1 MAQPPLTS
9 SGMIYSMETSPP
21 ASEPGPPYPNEP
33 AVLQRLP
40 REVEYTFIKMILADV
55 PGPSMT
61 AAWTDREPGDEIS
74 KRFRN
79 KTYGAVDRALQ
90 KVEAALR
97 KLPPDEQAARQPQ
110 VRSLRHAW
118 VQQVI
123 GETGA
128 LGSGAM
134 QIVTTW
140 TDPQRMG
147 ISPAPTGLDGPGFV
161 IEVLLIVRKRLYLVE
176 RWAVPATL
184 MPWRPKPGV
193 PWVDPELVNEIYA
206 VLIRTYFRPIL
217 RKRVGQRWRT
227 EREPAGWPILTQRV
241 IPALYDYL
249 RPYYPARS
257 YRHHRQLRS
266 DGHFPAA
273 LRRDITDLIKLECPH
288 LAEALTPERVTA
300 GIQRYLRRAP
310 RDRRMGIDLFKPT
323 LPSPE
328 VPPDGKVPRK

>member
-1 MAQPPLTS
+1 
-9 SGMIYSMETSPP
+9 
-21 ASEPGPPYPNEP
+21 
-33 AVLQRLP
+33 LP

-61 AAWTDREPGDEIS
+61 ASWTDHEPRDEIS

-90 KVEAALR
+90 KAEAALR
-97 KLPPDEQAARQPQ
+97 KLAPDEEAAHQ
-110 VRSLRHAW
+110 VLIRSLRHAW
-118 VQQVI
+118 AQQVL

-128 LGSGAM
+128 LVPGVM

-140 TDPQRMG
+140 VDPERLG
-147 ISPAPTGLDGPGFV
+147 ISPTPTGLDGAGRV
-161 IEVLLIVRKRLYLVE
+161 IEVWLTDRKRPCLIE
-176 RWAVPATL
+176 RWALPATL
-184 MPWRPKPGV
+184 RPWRPETGV
-193 PWVDPELVNEIYA
+193 PWVDPELVDEIYA
-206 VLIRTYFRPIL
+206 VLIRTYFRAIL

-227 EREPAGWPILTQRV
+227 EREPAGWPILTQYV

-257 YRHHRQLRS
+257 YRHHRQLIS

-273 LRRDITDLIKLECPH
+273 LRRDITDLIKFECPH
-288 LAEALTPERVTA
+288 VAGALTIERVTA
-300 GIQRYLRRAP
+300 SIQRYIQRAP

-323 LPSPE
+323 LPTPE
-328 VPPDGKVPRK
+328 VPPDKKVPRK

>member
-1 MAQPPLTS
+1 
-9 SGMIYSMETSPP
+9 MEASPP
-21 ASEPGPPYPNEP
+21 APVPGPPYPNEP

-61 AAWTDREPGDEIS
+61 ASWTDREPGDEIS

-79 KTYGAVDRALQ
+79 KTYGAVDRALR
-90 KVEAALR
+90 KAEGVLR
-97 KLPPDEQAARQPQ
+97 KLAPDEQAAERAQ

-118 VQQVI
+118 AQQVL

-128 LGSGAM
+128 LVSGAM
-134 QIVTTW
+134 RIVTTL
-140 TDPQRMG
+140 TDPERLG
-147 ISPAPTGLDGPGFV
+147 ISPTPTGLDGPGLV
-161 IEVLLIVRKRLYLVE
+161 IEVWLTVRKRLYLVE
-176 RWAVPATL
+176 RWALPAML
-184 MPWRPKPGV
+184 MPWRPETGV
-193 PWVDPELVNEIYA
+193 PWVDPELVSQIYA
-206 VLIRTYFRPIL
+206 VLIRTYFRAIL

-249 RPYYPARS
+249 RPYYPARP
-257 YRHHRQLRS
+257 YRHHRQSRS
-266 DGHFPAA
+266 DSHFPAA
-273 LRRDITDLIKLECPH
+273 LRQDITDLIKFECPH
-288 LAEALTPERVTA
+288 LAEALTTERVTA
-300 GIQRYLRRAP
+300 SIQRYLRRAP
-310 RDRRMGIDLFKPT
+310 RDRRMGIALFKPT

>member
-1 MAQPPLTS
+1 
-9 SGMIYSMETSPP
+9 METSPP

-40 REVEYTFIKMILADV
+40 REVEYTFVKMILADV

-61 AAWTDREPGDEIS
+61 ASWTDHGPSDEIS

-79 KTYGAVDRALQ
+79 KTYGAVDRALR
-90 KVEAALR
+90 KAEAALR
-97 KLPPDEQAARQPQ
+97 KLPPDKEGAQRAQ
-110 VRSLRHAW
+110 VRPLRHAW
-118 VQQVI
+118 AQQVL

-128 LGSGAM
+128 LVPGVM

-140 TDPQRMG
+140 TDPKRLG
-147 ISPAPTGLDGPGFV
+147 LSPTPSGLRGPGIV
-161 IEVLLIVRKRLYLVE
+161 IDVLLIVPEGFHLVE
-176 RWAVPATL
+176 RWALPATL
-184 MPWRPKPGV
+184 MRWRRKGRV
-193 PWVDPELVNEIYA
+193 PWVDPDLVNEIYA
-206 VLIRTYFRPIL
+206 VLIRTYFRAIL

-227 EREPAGWPILTQRV
+227 QREPAGWPILTQRV

-273 LRRDITDLIKLECPH
+273 LRRDITDLIKFECPH
-288 LAEALTPERVTA
+288 LAGELTVERVTA
-300 GIQRYLRRAP
+300 VIQRYVRRAP

-328 VPPDGKVPRK
+328 VPPDEKVPRK